1 VVNVQQESDVEGP
14 AFKGNPFLGTMTHAR
29 DVRLT
34 MRDVMLLR
42 VDPGLNV
49 VAQGG
54 GQYAARLPVS
64 VGGVPFLFV
73 RGYNLPDVRVGSTLT
88 RLVNTHLESASSDI
102 ALAQAHELLAG
113 PAATSLPTVVVCD
126 CNSDP
131 LNHTVKSTDP
141 LRTPHSGPYDF
152 IVGSGFTDEWL
163 QWRPAGE
170 GWTSGLSETVDDP
183 TADKFDHRIDM
194 VFARGSSGGGATVD
208 KGAVVGTSVAD
219 RDPATG
225 LWPSDHGGVWL
236 RLRSL
241 R

>member
-113 PAATSLPTVVVCD
+113 PAASSLPTVVVCD
-126 CNSDP
+126 CNSGP
-131 LNHTVKSTDP
+131 LNHKVKSTDP
-141 LRTPHSGPYDF
+141 LMTPQSGPYDF
-152 IVGSGFTDEWL
+152 IMGSGFTDEWL
-163 QWRPAGE
+163 QWRPAPE
-170 GWTSGLSETVDDP
+170 GWTSGLSETADDP
-183 TADKFDHRIDM
+183 TADKFDDRIEM
-194 VFARGSSGGGATVD
+194 VFALGSSGVGVLFD
-208 KGAVVGTSVAD
+208 KGCGRPTTVTS
-219 RDPATG
+219 G
-225 LWPSDHGGVWL
+225 
-236 RLRSL
+236 
-241 R
+241 